1 MSIIIIWNR
10 LYSNQPRAKAF
21 SKRRI
26 EHRIEHHYFRKRLFR
41 RGFRITI
48 VRYLFIYFFL
58 SDILTFI
65 FISLDPLDG
74 MVKVGPRAAVDI

>member
-10 LYSNQPRAKAF
+10 LYLNQPRAKAF
-21 SKRRI
+21 AKR
-26 EHRIEHHYFRKRLFR
+26 RIEHHYFRKRLFR
-41 RGFRITI
+41 RGFRIAI
-48 VRYLFIYFFL
+48 VRYFFFFSS

-74 MVKVGPRAAVDI
+74 MVKAGPRAAVDI